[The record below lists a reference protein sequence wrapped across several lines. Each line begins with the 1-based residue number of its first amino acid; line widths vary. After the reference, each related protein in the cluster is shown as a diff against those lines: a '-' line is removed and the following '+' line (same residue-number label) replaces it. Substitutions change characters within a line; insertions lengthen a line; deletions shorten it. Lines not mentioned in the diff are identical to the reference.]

1 MNLKLRSEEVL
12 IKLTETER
20 VSRQKDE
27 ALFGLSKE
35 IEKFQSILNNYEL
48 TDKKLK
54 NEIIILVQAKNESDR
69 QLQEFKNRNVDL
81 DSTYKQLNE
90 KVFALQRENGL
101 LQNSIELT
109 KKHESR
115 FIVS

>member
-1 MNLKLRSEEVL
+1 MNLKLRTDEIHV
-12 IKLTETER
+12 KLTETER

-35 IEKFQSILNNYEL
+35 IEKLQNILNNYEL

-54 NEIIILVQAKNESDR
+54 NEIIILVQAKNESER
-69 QLQEFKNRNVDL
+69 QLQEFKNKNVNL

-90 KVFALQRENGL
+90 EVLALQRENRFVFFL
-101 LQNSIELT
+101 NNKLFLT
-109 KKHESR
+109 
-115 FIVS
+115 